1 MRRLA
6 AVAALAVM
14 GATTIGAC
22 AGGSGGSPG
31 EGSSG
36 IRGVVLAGPQCPVET
51 PESPCPP
58 KPLPGVRVEVR
69 SGGDVVADVMTDD
82 RGEFSVFVDP
92 GTYDVQAAP
101 GQQGF
106 MGSKPVRVVVASG
119 AFTRIDVPVDTGI
132 R

>member
-1 MRRLA
+1 MRRLV
-6 AVAALAVM
+6 AVALVVM
-14 GATTIGAC
+14 AATTIGAC
-22 AGGSGGSPG
+22 SSSSPGTG

-58 KPLPGVRVEVR
+58 KPLPSVRVEVR

-119 AFTRIDVPVDTGI
+119 TFTRIDVPVDTGI